1 MKFGVIM
8 FPTDYSIGAVELARA
23 VEDQGLESLWFPEHT
38 HIPAERKTPWPGG
51 PELPREYS
59 HPLDPFVGLT
69 AAAAATTTLKL
80 GTGVCLVVERDPI
93 TLAKEIA
100 SLDFISGGRFLFGI
114 GGGWNYEEMS
124 NHGTD
129 PAVRWS
135 IMRERILAMKQIW
148 TEEEATF
155 HGRHVN
161 FERIWSWPKPI
172 QRPHPPVIVGGN
184 GPRTL
189 RRVVEYGDEWAPIIG
204 RGPDLIPRFAELGE
218 LAAAAGR
225 PPIPITV
232 FAFGRPN
239 PEWVAQYQ
247 AAGASRYIFGLPAAP
262 TETVLPILGQCA
274 DIARRYATISVS

>member
-1 MKFGVIM
+1 MLFGVFM
-8 FPTDYSIGAVELARA
+8 FPTEYTIKVVDLARA
-23 VEDQGLESLWFPEHT
+23 SEDLGFESLWVPEHT
-38 HIPAERKTPWPGG
+38 HIPVARKSPWPGG
-51 PELPREYS
+51 AELPREYS
-59 HPLDPFVGLT
+59 HTLDPFLALS
-69 AAAAATTTLKL
+69 AAAAVTTRLRL
-80 GTGVCLVVERDPI
+80 GTGVCLVIEKDPI
-93 TLAKEIA
+93 VTAKEVA
-100 SLDFISGGRFLFGI
+100 TLDLLSDGRFLFGV
-114 GGGWNYEEMS
+114 GGGWNLEEMAD
-124 NHGTD
+124 HGTD
-129 PAVRWS
+129 PATRWKV
-135 IMRERILAMKQIW
+135 MRERILAMKQIW

-262 TETVLPILGQCA
+262 TETVLPILEQCA